1 MSTITVVPNKQ
12 ALVLGGCDV
21 APILAAVPTA
31 RQIPSGVAVPH
42 KLDEAKVLNNI
53 GFKVPS
59 PIRYYYKWPGRA
71 KPYAHQIATAEF
83 LTLNKRAIVLN
94 EIGTGKTKAAL
105 WAADYLMSIGAVKK
119 VLVLSPL
126 STLERVW
133 GDELFT
139 GFPRRSFG
147 ILHGTADKRLK
158 MLEQDYD
165 VYVINHD
172 GFPIIAKEALGMFDL
187 VIVDEAAVLRNPRTQ
202 RFRLFNAWMQKSP
215 ECRLWLM
222 TGTPTPNSPEDAW
235 ALAKL
240 IGATNDSFTR
250 FRDRV
255 LVRVSQWTWRPRE
268 NAMDIVASTLTPAVR
283 YTRDECL
290 DLPDTVQQ
298 TRFVEMTAEQ
308 KKLYATM
315 YKKLVAEVASGTVT
329 AANEVVKAM
338 KLSQIACGVVYDEA
352 GNTIELDCSSR
363 IGVVKEVIEEA
374 GGKVIIF
381 APLVG
386 VLDMLKRALGDTYKC
401 EMVYGQVPA
410 VERNRIFREFQ
421 HEDTVQVLLAHPATM
436 AHGLTLTAAKSVIWY
451 SPIGSNETYTQ
462 ANGRTERI
470 GKKHT
475 TNVVHITAT
484 KLEDRMYARLA
495 SKQHMQ
501 GVLLDMIKQ

>member
-119 VLVLSPL
+119 VLILSPL

-410 VERNRIFREFQ
+410 AERNRIFREFQ

>member
-147 ILHGTADKRLK
+147 ILHGTADKRRK

-202 RFRLFNAWMQKSP
+202 RFRLFNAWMQKVP